1 MGSIGLFAL
10 LTVVGGS
17 AWNYVRKAKR
27 KKKAR
32 KNQRNAVLEGVEL
45 NDSGEKNRW
54 TVKL

>member
-27 KKKAR
+27 KKAR
-32 KNQRNAVLEGVEL
+32 KNQRNAVLEGIEL
-45 NDSGEKNRW
+45 KDSGEESRW

>member
-32 KNQRNAVLEGVEL
+32 KNQRNAVLEGIEL
-45 NDSGEKNRW
+45 KDSGEEN
-54 TVKL
+54 